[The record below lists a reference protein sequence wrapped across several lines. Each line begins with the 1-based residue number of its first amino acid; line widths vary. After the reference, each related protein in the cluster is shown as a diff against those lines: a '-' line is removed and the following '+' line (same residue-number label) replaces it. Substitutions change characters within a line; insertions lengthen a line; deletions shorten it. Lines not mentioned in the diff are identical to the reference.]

1 MIPSLRILGSSGPFL
16 PTEDAHRDILDK
28 TRSRMTMS
36 TTFSRQNDA
45 GSRAHTTC
53 YWKSLV
59 LVVVPD
65 DPDLESKRHN
75 TTDCYFVVSG
85 FIDVTV
91 T

>member
-1 MIPSLRILGSSGPFL
+1 
-16 PTEDAHRDILDK
+16 
-28 TRSRMTMS
+28 MS

-45 GSRAHTTC
+45 GSRAHTTW

-65 DPDLESKRHN
+65 DPDDPESKRHN

-85 FIDVTV
+85 FIDLTV